1 MDCKQPIV
9 MGILKQYTLYCIAWT
24 TGRIEE
30 GIYLS
35 KREQSRVLQLHVVTY
50 SIKDAMYATLT
61 NI

>member
-1 MDCKQPIV
+1 